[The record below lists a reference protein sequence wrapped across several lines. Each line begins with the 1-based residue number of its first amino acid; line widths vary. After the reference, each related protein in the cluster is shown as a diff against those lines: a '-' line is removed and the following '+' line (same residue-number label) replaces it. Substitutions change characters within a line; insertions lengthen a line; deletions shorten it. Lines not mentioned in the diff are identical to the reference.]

1 MTRQVRQ
8 VRITLLDTPSL
19 EVAGVPVD
27 LGRTLNWCLF
37 ARLAV
42 EEGRQ
47 LTLRTLRWAL
57 WGREEADRK
66 ALEKPASEIR
76 KALTGAGLDGNAML
90 PRGNDGYRLLVP
102 ADATVDLYRYR
113 EANKRGRALERADP
127 AGAARLLGEALAWW
141 RGDPLAGLSSFP
153 WAEGYQRALDEEKR
167 KTQIALFK
175 VRLALGHGGD
185 LIPDLSGLCQIYP
198 DDGQI
203 RQLLARAYFQADR
216 VAEARRTDRRFDPE
230 QERQLMKKADQ
241 RLAEVVPLPVES
253 GADEEPPEELAPEPA
268 RQPAAPAAETPR
280 IVANRNIFQDKVE
293 IHGDWNQGWLA
304 DS

>member
-1 MTRQVRQ
+1 MTGQ

-27 LGRTLNWCLF
+27 LGRPLNWCLF

-47 LTLRTLRWAL
+47 LTLRTLRRAL

-76 KALTGAGLDGNAML
+76 KALSGAGLDGNAVL

-102 ADATVDLYRYR
+102 AGATVDLYRYR
-113 EANKRGRALERADP
+113 EANRLGRALERHDP

-153 WAEGYQRALDEEKR
+153 WAEGYQRALDEERR

-185 LIPDLSGLCQIYP
+185 LIPDLSGLSLIYP

-216 VAEARRTDRRFDPE
+216 VAEARRTDRRFDVE
-230 QERQLMKKADQ
+230 QERHLMNRADP
-241 RLAEVVPLPVES
+241 RLREVVPLPVEP
-253 GADEEPPEELAPEPA
+253 GAEEE
-268 RQPAAPAAETPR
+268 PAAERAPEAVEEPVEESAAGGTR
-280 IVANRNIFQDKVE
+280 IVANRNIFQDRVE
-293 IHGDWNQGWLA
+293 IQGDWNQGWLA